1 MPLRPGPSGEITVVD
16 QHSGIQF
23 AMFDGDKRVL
33 CEVGWG
39 ALVDR
44 ATVDGADESDILAT
58 YHRHRE
64 AIQALAGQNY
74 DAGQERPIVTT
85 YQLTPLP

>member
-1 MPLRPGPSGEITVVD
+1 MPLLPDPSGEITVLD
-16 QHSGIQF
+16 HQSGIQF
-23 AMFDGDKRVL
+23 AMFDGEKRVL
-33 CEVGWG
+33 CEVERG

-44 ATVDGADESDILAT
+44 ATVDGADESDIVAT
-58 YHRHRE
+58 YHRHCE
-64 AIQALAGQNY
+64 AIQVIAGQNY